1 MAQKVVRVYLRPWC
15 CCLALVVSC
24 FSLASAQTP
33 ARTDT
38 ANTTGRTAVKPV
50 FPDEFSDL
58 DEVTS
63 VSAGKWADDV
73 VNRLERARQLYLR
86 ALSLLEQKDTTA
98 AAGQFELSIAILNEL
113 ATFPRI
119 EENADF
125 TDLAQS
131 IIEDYEAY
139 VQSIDN
145 LGENSSVFIL
155 RQRLFEEVE
164 ASRTKVETIQV
175 PAPEAPANL
184 PETTIPLPFNEP
196 VQKNIA
202 FLTTGKGRAFMKRC
216 LERSGRWFD
225 MLKRVA
231 REEQMP
237 EEIVHLAMIE
247 SALNP
252 NAVSWAKAVGMWQFV
267 QPTGEQYELDVTF
280 WKDERRDPEKAT
292 RAAMHFLRDM
302 YNELG
307 DWHLALAAY
316 NCGAGGVRRS
326 MRKAGVEKGTF
337 WDIREKLPRETRH
350 YVPLYIATAIVSM
363 NREQYGF
370 PPDSLEYHPTYEYE
384 TFTVSEPV
392 NLAALATCA
401 GISLDSLRSLNP
413 ELVRT
418 CTPPNVRYALKVPK
432 GTSNITSQRFA
443 SLTDDEKR
451 PWLNHTVARGE
462 TLASIARRYN
472 VSAADVASVNGLKG
486 YKAKVRRGSALRI
499 PVGGAYNASLA
510 TTAPIQSSN
519 PTPVE
524 QTSTYESR
532 PISTQSVVDRSNV
545 SEHVVASGDNLYT
558 ISQRYGV
565 RVTDLRNWNNLPYDK
580 ENIRIGDTLIVARRE
595 QPSDPVMAANAS
607 QKVGVERIRVSRNV
621 THTVTRGESLASIAS
636 MYGSTTDRIR
646 DLNNLKKKATIKA
659 GRKLTVETSLSKN
672 ELAAIARSAPSGK
685 PLIHRVKSGEN
696 LSSISALYSVDEG
709 DLRRWNSDVIEGS
722 TVFANTKLK
731 VYGAQTFSKGS
742 AASSTAKKL
751 PKTYKV
757 RRGDTVT
764 DIADKFGVSLE
775 TLRRKNP
782 TLRNSDVLR
791 TGQKVRLQ

>member
-1 MAQKVVRVYLRPWC
+1 MTEKVVRIYLRPWC
-15 CCLALVVSC
+15 CLLALVVLCSTLV
-24 FSLASAQTP
+24 LAQAPVRTEP
-33 ARTDT
+33 AGT
-38 ANTTGRTAVKPV
+38 AERIAPKPV

-58 DEVTS
+58 DEVSTS
-63 VSAGKWADDV
+63 SAGKWTDDV
-73 VNRLERARQLYLR
+73 VSRLERARQLYLR
-86 ALSLLEQKDTTA
+86 ALTLLEQKDTTA
-98 AAGQFELSIAILNEL
+98 AAGQFELSIGILNEL

-155 RQRLFEEVE
+155 RQRLFQEVE
-164 ASRTKVETIQV
+164 ASRTKVEPILI

-184 PETTIPLPFNEP
+184 PVTIIPLPFNEP

-202 FLTTGKGRAFMKRC
+202 FLTSGKGRPFMKRC
-216 LERSGRWFD
+216 LERSGRWFG

-231 REEQMP
+231 KEENMP

-252 NAVSWAKAVGMWQFV
+252 NAVSWAKAVGMWQFI

-292 RAAMHFLRDM
+292 RAAMHFLKDL
-302 YNELG
+302 YSELG

-326 MRKAGVEKGTF
+326 MRKAGVDKGSF

-350 YVPLYIATAIVSM
+350 YVPLYIATAIVAM

-370 PPDSLEYHPTYEYE
+370 PDDSLQFHPTYEYDS
-384 TFTVSEPV
+384 FPVSEPV
-392 NLAALATCA
+392 NLAALASCA
-401 GISLDSLRSLNP
+401 GITTDSMRALNP

-418 CTPPNVRYALKVPK
+418 CTPPNVIYNLKVPK
-432 GTSNITSQRFA
+432 GSTAITALRFA
-443 SLTDDEKR
+443 TLTDDEKR
-451 PWLNHTVARGE
+451 PWMNHVVSRGE

-472 VSAADVASVNGLKG
+472 VSATDVASVNGLKG
-486 YKAKVRRGSALRI
+486 YKAKVRRGSTLRI
-499 PVGGAYNASLA
+499 PVGGTSSTSLVAITPTQTVSPAAVVPA
-510 TTAPIQSSN
+510 TAANTQAAITRSG
-519 PTPVE
+519 V
-524 QTSTYESR
+524 ST
-532 PISTQSVVDRSNV
+532 
-545 SEHVVASGDNLYT
+545 HVVSSGDNLYT
-558 ISQRYGV
+558 VSQRYGV
-565 RVTDLRNWNNLPYDK
+565 RITDLRNWNNIPYDK
-580 ENIRIGDTLIVARRE
+580 ENVHVGDTLIVARTD
-595 QPSDPVMAANAS
+595 QADLATMPAS
-607 QKVGVERIRVSRNV
+607 IERIRIARNV

-636 MYGSTTDRIR
+636 LYGTTLDRVR
-646 DLNNLKKKATIKA
+646 ELNNLKKKSPIKA
-659 GRKLTVETSLSKN
+659 GKKLIVETSLSKS
-672 ELAAIARSAPSGK
+672 ELATITRSAPSGK
-685 PLIHRVKSGEN
+685 PLVHKVKGGES
-696 LSSISALYSVDEG
+696 LGSISALYGVDED
-709 DLRRWNSDVIEGS
+709 DLRRWNSDVVEGT
-722 TVFANTKLK
+722 TVFAKTKLK
-731 VYGAQTFSKGS
+731 VYGAQMSSKGS
-742 AASSTAKKL
+742 EASNTAKKL

-757 RRGDTVT
+757 RRGDTIT
-764 DIADKFGVSLE
+764 DIADRFGVSVQ

-782 TLRNSDVLR
+782 SMRTSDALR